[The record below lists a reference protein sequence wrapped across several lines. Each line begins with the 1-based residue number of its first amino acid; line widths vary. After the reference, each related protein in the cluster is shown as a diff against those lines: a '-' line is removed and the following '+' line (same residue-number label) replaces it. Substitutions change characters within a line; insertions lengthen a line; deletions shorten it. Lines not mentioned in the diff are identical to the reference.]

1 MITGKFNKP
10 HHPLLG
16 ARHIVIAQEGYM
28 IHHPVTHNEAN
39 KDKWAKQEFYIS
51 VQTLQKRCRADKDKW
66 AKPELYTIVQAF
78 LWEKDAVWEGIA
90 LSKSISQGKNWKLI
104 KV

>member
-39 KDKWAKQEFYIS
+39 KDK
-51 VQTLQKRCRADKDKW
+51 
-66 AKPELYTIVQAF
+66 
-78 LWEKDAVWEGIA
+78 
-90 LSKSISQGKNWKLI
+90 
-104 KV
+104 